1 MAFETSQV
9 LLPVAGA
16 VLTIFVAVHRSLDEG
31 VRSVRIYCIF
41 FNEVFERTRSRCDV
55 LHSASHFPPAFS
67 ACHKRQRNSS
77 KASESDA
84 RRAATASK
92 ARGPA
97 TCWQPVFECQA
108 SNTAVPPD
116 TLQVRAANL
125 KSITS
130 TMEDSILNVFLECLD
145 EHIESIVG
153 KA

>member
-1 MAFETSQV
+1 MKFSKGPDPVVMCFTLHHTS
-9 LLPVAGA
+9 
-16 VLTIFVAVHRSLDEG
+16 
-31 VRSVRIYCIF
+31 
-41 FNEVFERTRSRCDV
+41 
-55 LHSASHFPPAFS
+55 PPAFS